1 MIQVGIFLTRDR
13 PRLVSCKPEYWTGY
27 RAKHRDSPYIAGS
40 LSLDYEPYR
49 GMPHVVVPVVTVS
62 FHHDIPPRVITLPV
76 RD

>member
-1 MIQVGIFLTRDR
+1 MSFAFLIICDAGIGISLIQYR

-27 RAKHRDSPYIAGS
+27 RAKHRDSPYTAGS

-62 FHHDIPPRVITLPV
+62 GLSS
-76 RD
+76 